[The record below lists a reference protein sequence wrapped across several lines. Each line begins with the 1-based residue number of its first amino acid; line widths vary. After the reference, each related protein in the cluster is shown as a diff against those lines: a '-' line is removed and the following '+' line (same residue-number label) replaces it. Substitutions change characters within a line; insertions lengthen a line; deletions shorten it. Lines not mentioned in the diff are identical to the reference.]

1 MDNIV
6 DTLVSELG
14 VNKKYIVNVI
24 ELLDSG
30 NTVPFIARYRK
41 ELTGSMSDVILR
53 KLEERLV
60 YLRNLGSRKEDVIRI
75 IGQQNKL
82 TGGLKKSIENADTLM
97 EVEDIYRPYKPKKR
111 TRAVIAKGKGLE
123 ALSRVILDE
132 NFRENI
138 KEYAGRFINKE
149 KKVQSADGA
158 LDGAVDI
165 ISEIISDNAVYR
177 KWIRKF
183 AQNNGVVETP
193 EERVKNLLPM
203 RCIMITVKRL
213 NPFLHIEYLP

>member
-82 TGGLKKSIENADTLM
+82 TGGLK
-97 EVEDIYRPYKPKKR
+97 
-111 TRAVIAKGKGLE
+111 
-123 ALSRVILDE
+123 
-132 NFRENI
+132 
-138 KEYAGRFINKE
+138 
-149 KKVQSADGA
+149 
-158 LDGAVDI
+158 
-165 ISEIISDNAVYR
+165 
-177 KWIRKF
+177 
-183 AQNNGVVETP
+183 
-193 EERVKNLLPM
+193 
-203 RCIMITVKRL
+203 
-213 NPFLHIEYLP
+213 NP